1 LTDPIPGSKELGI
14 FLLEETFAQMLRE
27 NLESPNLDV
36 VLAAALQLA
45 EGIALEPMK
54 LLETAERLNGA
65 QRVNDVAALYQRWLQ
80 HCHSSVNYIIQ
91 FNLGATLTQLGQ
103 IQAAESAYRAA
114 IAQNPEFAQAWFNLG
129 TVLERQNKPQEA
141 LATWQ
146 SMLDKRLVD
155 TAQSRELYLMTC
167 NNLGRL
173 LEETRQLQQAE
184 AILRTSL
191 ETDPAQPK
199 VIQHWVHLR
208 QKQCVWPVY
217 EPPAGLTRGDLLKAS
232 SPLALL
238 AGSDDPGLQLAA
250 AVHFVKERVNVRV
263 PALASAQGY
272 GHQKL
277 RIGFLSSDFCLHA
290 VSLLTVE
297 LFELIDRERFE
308 VYGFC
313 WSREDGSALRER
325 VKQAMDHFVRID
337 AMDDASAAQCIRNHE
352 IDILIDLHGLTSGAR
367 PDIPAYRPAAVQMTY
382 LGFPGS
388 TGLPGIDYV
397 IADRYLIPDSE
408 KAYYSETPLY
418 LAQIY
423 QCSDRQRPVAALPT
437 RAECGLPQD
446 RFVFCSF
453 NNNYKFNEEV
463 FDCWMRILHRAPDSV
478 LWLLADNPWAQENL
492 CARAQAHGVDP
503 ARLLFAPR
511 VAPAQYLARYSAAD
525 LFLDAYP
532 FNAGT
537 TANDALW
544 MGLPVL
550 TRSGRTFA
558 SRMAGS
564 LLTSLELPEL
574 ITTTLAEYEE
584 RAVELAT
591 QADLLPGLR
600 ERLQQGR
607 EHSVLFDTPRFV
619 RDFEDAISSVAPGRI

>member
-1 LTDPIPGSKELGI
+1 
-14 FLLEETFAQMLRE
+14 MLRQ

-54 LLETAERLNGA
+54 LLETADRLNGA
-65 QRVNDVAALYQRWLQ
+65 QRIADVAALYQRWLQ

-91 FNLGATLTQLGQ
+91 FNLGATLSQLGQ
-103 IQAAESAYRAA
+103 IEAAEAAYRAA

-129 TVLERQNKPQEA
+129 TLLERQNKPQEA
-141 LATWQ
+141 LAIWQ
-146 SMLDKRLVD
+146 SMLDDRMVD
-155 TAQSRELYLMTC
+155 ATQSRELYLMTC

-173 LEETRQLQQAE
+173 FEETRQLQKSE

-191 ETDPAQPK
+191 DADPNQPK

-297 LFELIDRERFE
+297 LFELIDRRRFE

-325 VKQAMDHFVRID
+325 VRQAMDHFVRID
-337 AMDDASAAQCIRNHE
+337 AMDDATAAQCIRNHE

-437 RAECGLPQD
+437 RAECGLPQE

-463 FDCWMRILHRAPDSV
+463 FDCWMRILQRAPDSV
-478 LWLLADNPWAQENL
+478 LWLLADNQWAQENL

-511 VAPAQYLARYSAAD
+511 VAPEQYLARYSAAD

-564 LLTSLELPEL
+564 LLTALDLPEL

-591 QADLLPGLR
+591 RADLLPGLR
-600 ERLQQGR
+600 ERLHRGR
-607 EHSVLFDTPRFV
+607 EHSALFDTPRFV
-619 RDFEDAISSVAPGRI
+619 RDFEDAISSVAPGRV

>member
-1 LTDPIPGSKELGI
+1 
-14 FLLEETFAQMLRE
+14 MLRQ

-54 LLETAERLNGA
+54 LLETADRLNGA
-65 QRVNDVAALYQRWLQ
+65 QRVKDVATLYQRWLQ

-91 FNLGATLTQLGQ
+91 FNLGATLSQLGQ
-103 IQAAESAYRAA
+103 IEAAEAAYRAA

-129 TVLERQNKPQEA
+129 TLLERQSKPQEA
-141 LATWQ
+141 LAIWQ
-146 SMLDKRLVD
+146 SMLDDRMVD
-155 TAQSRELYLMTC
+155 ATQSRELYLMTC

-173 LEETRQLQQAE
+173 FEETRQLQKSE

-191 ETDPAQPK
+191 DADPNQPK

-297 LFELIDRERFE
+297 LFELIDRQRFE

-325 VKQAMDHFVRID
+325 VRQAMDHFVRID
-337 AMDDASAAQCIRNHE
+337 AMDDATAAQCIRNHE

-437 RAECGLPQD
+437 RAECGLPQE

-463 FDCWMRILHRAPDSV
+463 FDCWMRILQRAPDSV
-478 LWLLADNPWAQENL
+478 LWLLADNQWAQENL

-511 VAPAQYLARYSAAD
+511 VAPEQYLARYSAAD

-564 LLTSLELPEL
+564 LLTALDLPEL

-591 QADLLPGLR
+591 RADLLPGLR
-600 ERLQQGR
+600 ERLHRGR
-607 EHSVLFDTPRFV
+607 EHSALFDTPRFV
-619 RDFEDAISSVAPGRI
+619 RDFEDAISSVAPGRV